1 MPWAQLYI
9 WVESSETPVSVKIG
23 CVGSLSVQEGRSQH
37 MEHHATYLNAINTW
51 YSNFPGEWECSGRRD
66 VYRVEP
72 RSVLRR
78 LDSVLRLPELL
89 VSHLSCQSNENL
101 YVSPLCGGD
110 GLVQLDAGRSGDDI
124 FVPGW
129 IIFSS
134 EGVLLALSLVL
145 EAQDRKSVV

>member
-23 CVGSLSVQEGRSQH
+23 CVASLSVQDGRSQH

-51 YSNFPGEWECSGRRD
+51 YYNLPGEWQCSGRQD
-66 VYRVEP
+66 VHRVEP
-72 RSVLRR
+72 RAVLRH
-78 LDSVLRLPELL
+78 LDSVVWLPELL
-89 VSHLSCQSNENL
+89 VSHSSCQSIDDL
-101 YVSPLCGGD
+101 YIYPLCGGD

-129 IIFSS
+129 IMFPS
-134 EGVLLALSLVL
+134 EGVLLALLLLAIDFS
-145 EAQDRKSVV
+145 AH